1 MIDLRTST
9 IRQGKRSNHESFI
22 SITNRMNEVI
32 LITFD
37 DDVKFAKWAEVFAE
51 SNLQD
56 DQLYKLQVVPILMQ
70 QE

>member
-9 IRQGKRSNHESFI
+9 IRQGKRKNHESFI
-22 SITNRMNEVI
+22 SITNRLNEVI

-37 DDVKFAKWAEVFAE
+37 DDTKFAKWAAVFAE

-56 DQLYKLQVVPILMQ
+56 D
-70 QE
+70 